1 MNKMID
7 IMDKKSL
14 IEKIMA
20 HFGWYKCKMVEFPV
34 TRMETNFIVELPEPE
49 QPPEPPIPV
58 KKTAPR
64 TRKVVK

>member
-7 IMDKKSL
+7 IVDKKSL

-49 QPPEPPIPV
+49 QPLEPEQPPEPPIPV
-58 KKTAPR
+58 KKTAP
-64 TRKVVK
+64 